1 MSGVKISSE
10 AFAEL
15 SAQIF
20 ENAGRLKSRDA
31 QKYARL
37 FSEDYTEETTLR
49 PQDNLEKPKAHLRG
63 KPVSLHNYAQTY
75 LGPDAV
81 YSLHSLSPLQ
91 TAAGL
96 KQYAELVY
104 NTTVSLNEEPKVLLD
119 FMHKNN
125 QTYDFKIWYKI

>member
-20 ENAGRLKSRDA
+20 ENVGRLNSRNA
-31 QKYARL
+31 QKYASL
-37 FSEDYTEETTLR
+37 ISEDRPEETTLY
-49 PQDNLEKPKAHLRG
+49 PQDNTEKTKAHLRG
-63 KPVSLHNYAQTY
+63 KPISLHNYAQTY

-104 NTTVSLNEEPKVLLD
+104 TTAVNLNEEPRVLLD

-125 QTYDFKIWYKI
+125 QNYDFKI

>member
-1 MSGVKISSE
+1 MPAVNSNSR

-20 ENAGRLKSRDA
+20 DNASRLKSRNA
-31 QKYARL
+31 QKYADAAANSRERPEIQNREEVA
-37 FSEDYTEETTLR
+37 SEAKR
-49 PQDNLEKPKAHLRG
+49 FRG

-81 YSLHSLSPLQ
+81 YSLHSFDALQ
-91 TAAGL
+91 TAPGV
-96 KQYAELVY
+96 KQYAGVAY
-104 NTTVSLNEEPKVLLD
+104 NTAVNLNEEPQILLD

-125 QTYDFKIWYKI
+125 KKFDFKI